1 MSILVTGAT
10 GNVGRHLVNR
20 LAAAGHRVRALTR
33 DPDAAAFPDGVEAVS
48 GDLGDLSSLQ
58 AAFDGA
64 TALHLLSSHH
74 PANEPPG
81 LGEVP
86 LPHPEDLLATAEEAG
101 VRRVTVL
108 WTGTIGPVEEAAMRS
123 GLEWTIVQPGNFM
136 ANARLWA
143 EDIRTEDVVREP
155 FAHIAHYVVHEADI
169 AAVAAAALTGEG
181 HAGKRYTLV
190 GPEGLT
196 VPQQVRILSQALG
209 REIRYEEL
217 TETQAKD
224 RMRALGID
232 DEDIDFIVGWNA
244 DQANEDDLAAAAAD
258 IAAITGRPP
267 RTFADWAAE
276 HTGDFR

>member
-1 MSILVTGAT
+1 MPILVTGAT
-10 GNVGRHLVNR
+10 GNVGRHLVGQ

-33 DPDAAAFPDGVEAVS
+33 DPDAAAFPDGVEAVG
-48 GDLGDLSSLQ
+48 GDLADPSSLK

-64 TALHLLSSHH
+64 TAVHLLSSHQ

-81 LGEVP
+81 AGEVA
-86 LPHPEDLLATAEEAG
+86 LAHAGELLAMAEQAG
-101 VRRVTVL
+101 VRRVSVL
-108 WTGTIGPVEEAAMRS
+108 WTGAQGPVEEAAKQS

-143 EDIRTEDVVREP
+143 EDVRTEGVVREP
-155 FAHIAHYVVHEADI
+155 FAQVAHYVVHEADI

-181 HAGKRYTLV
+181 HAGKEYTLV

-196 VPQQVRILSQALG
+196 VPQQVAILSQAVG

-217 TETQAKD
+217 TEEQAED
-224 RMRALGID
+224 RMRELGMG

-244 DQANEDDLAAAAAD
+244 DQANEDRLAAEAAD

-267 RTFADWAAE
+267 RAFAQWAAE
-276 HTGDFR
+276 HADAFR